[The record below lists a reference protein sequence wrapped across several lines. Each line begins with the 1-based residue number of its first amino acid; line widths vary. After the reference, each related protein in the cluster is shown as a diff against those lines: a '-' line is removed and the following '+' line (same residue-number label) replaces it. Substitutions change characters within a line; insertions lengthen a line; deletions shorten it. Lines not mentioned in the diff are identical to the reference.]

1 MVFMVRN
8 VTLCDCA
15 SLVEG
20 KVGLIMLVVVPP
32 AHTNILLAIATQ

>member
-8 VTLCDCA
+8 ITLCDCA

-20 KVGLIMLVVVPP
+20 KGGLIMLVVVPP
-32 AHTNILLAIATQ
+32 AHTHILLAIATQ